1 VNIRKALKAFT
12 GFGKSGELAAL
23 LLDSRL
29 VLLCAITSRIL
40 LADTEVERAERLVA
54 LAAHWAAEG
63 LDFIQ
68 IRERDLAD
76 TELLHL
82 SSRIVEAVR
91 DTGNA
96 ARVIINSNPDQA
108 AAIALQSGADGV
120 HLPGG
125 FDPGQLAT
133 AITQIRRQWESLR
146 KPQEG
151 PTISVSCHSVA
162 DILSARAAG
171 ASLALFAPVFE
182 KALPGS
188 TTLAGQGLDSL
199 AEACTAARQ
208 AAPQPE
214 LPVLA
219 LGGVTLENAAYC
231 VSAGAAGIA
240 AIRLFL
246 NSGEGQDW
254 PRLLLPQG
262 FRHVPVLPKS

>member
-1 VNIRKALKAFT
+1 M
-12 GFGKSGELAAL
+12 
-23 LLDSRL
+23 
-29 VLLCAITSRIL
+29 LLCAITSRIL
-40 LADTEVERAERLVA
+40 LAETEDERAEKLVT
-54 LAAHWAAEG
+54 LAAHWAAGG

-76 TELLHL
+76 SELLQL
-82 SSRIVEAVR
+82 ATRIVQAVR
-91 DTGNA
+91 RSGNTT
-96 ARVIINSNPDQA
+96 RVLVNSDPDKA

-125 FDPGQLAT
+125 LDPGQLAA
-133 AITQIRRQWESLR
+133 AITQIRRQWEFHQN
-146 KPQEG
+146 PQDG
-151 PTISVSCHSVA
+151 PTITVSCHSVA

-171 ASLALFAPVFE
+171 ATVALFAPVFE

-188 TTLAGQGLDSL
+188 TTLAGQGLESL
-199 AEACTAARQ
+199 AESCTAARQ
-208 AAPQPE
+208 PAPQPA

-219 LGGVTLENAAYC
+219 LGGVTLENAAEC
-231 VSAGAAGIA
+231 VAAGAAGIA

-262 FRHVPVLPKS
+262 FRHVPVLPQS